1 MFNNINAICLESIC
15 RHATNCILLR
25 TWRLKNHMIPFEKV
39 SCEKYVENINCYVSI
54 PKIAIEVLKER
65 KNFVILL
72 KSTRNFVI
80 SANTANCGSFRSGKG
95 SPRLNQVVWLRFGHP
110 RNQSFATPR
119 ERCKLDI

>member
-25 TWRLKNHMIPFEKV
+25 TWRLKNHMMPFEKV

-54 PKIAIEVLKER
+54 PKIAVHR
-65 KNFVILL
+65 
-72 KSTRNFVI
+72 STGNFVI

-95 SPRLNQVVWLRFGHP
+95 SPRLNQVVWLRFGLSLTSDQMKNNCLKP
-110 RNQSFATPR
+110 
-119 ERCKLDI
+119 EK